1 MTEKER
7 IEFHIAMCTCCLLA
21 EAMKTCSICQFKIG
35 LANRVELVKNIEP
48 TVLLMQFQVMEL
60 EMV

>member
-35 LANRVELVKNIEP
+35 LADRVELVEHAEP
-48 TVLLMQFQVMEL
+48 IALPIQLQVMAL
-60 EMV
+60 ETV